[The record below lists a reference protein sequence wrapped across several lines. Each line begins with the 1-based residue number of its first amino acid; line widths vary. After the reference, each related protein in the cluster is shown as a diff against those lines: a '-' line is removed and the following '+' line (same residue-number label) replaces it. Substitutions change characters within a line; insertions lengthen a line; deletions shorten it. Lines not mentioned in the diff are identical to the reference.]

1 MTLNENYTTAEKKA
15 KDPTKENEKTELSN
29 DAFAL
34 GELLEILINKLEH
47 LRISAIR
54 K

>member
-1 MTLNENYTTAEKKA
+1 MEFKLAYTTAEKVSA
-15 KDPTKENEKTELSN
+15 DKEGIEIKKTILSN

-34 GELLEILINKLEH
+34 GELMELILNKLEH
-47 LRISAIR
+47 LRLSSI